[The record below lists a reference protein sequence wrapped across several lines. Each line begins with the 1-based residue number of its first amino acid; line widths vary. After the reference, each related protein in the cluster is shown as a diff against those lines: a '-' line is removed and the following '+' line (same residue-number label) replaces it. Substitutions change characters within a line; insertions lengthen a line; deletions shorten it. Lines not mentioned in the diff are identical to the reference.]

1 MFSYMYCTI
10 SCEAYRTVDCR
21 MPTIHLMANLI
32 PDKSK
37 LKYQDYNNR
46 YNINVYFFYSVPL
59 SMLD

>member
-10 SCEAYRTVDCR
+10 SCEAYRTVHCR

-37 LKYQDYNNR
+37 LKYQDHR
-46 YNINVYFFYSVPL
+46 DTRITIEGISRGF
-59 SMLD
+59 